1 MLYLTRGVMS
11 KILDSLKFTIKYL
24 IYVSWIGIL
33 FMIMSYTM
41 LILYP
46 FKFINF
52 IDNIANNI
60 LLYLSIEIDTTIN
73 KISE

>member
-1 MLYLTRGVMS
+1 MS

>member
-1 MLYLTRGVMS
+1 MS
-11 KILDSLKFTIKYL
+11 KILYSLKFTIKYL